1 MNFPLDSST
10 QTNTALTTTGTS
22 YTYVN
27 TNDLSTK
34 QDLLNASTNL
44 LGIGTNISALNYTNI
59 SVNKPTNFQSDWN
72 STIINK
78 PTNFQSDWNS
88 TIINKPTNFQSD
100 WNSTIIN
107 KPDLTVYAIKN
118 NVDSSLN
125 TINSTLATKQNTI
138 TAVTPLK
145 KDVSNNISIDL
156 SGYTLLSSFNTLS
169 STVSTKENALTFTTP
184 LTRTTNTIGIDL
196 SAYPLKTY
204 VDGSLNTIN
213 TALGTKQNNL
223 TFSSPLV
230 NTSNTVTIDLSAYDT
245 RSISESK
252 YLKLSGGTM
261 TGALINTSTTASD
274 FKGIYIMHAARQT
287 HIPYIP
293 NGNIY
298 FRAPVIIDNENDYLS
313 FGSRI
318 GDNIIRLYGSDFGF
332 GINSG
337 TLRYNVP
344 MGSVH
349 RFYHGT
355 TNTVWIDDTGRLK
368 ATTFE
373 GSGASLNSI
382 PFTALTGTA
391 PYYTK
396 SEIDTSLGNKQNN
409 LTFSNPFSNTSNTI
423 ALKYNSAQFNIDSS
437 GNLSLISGTSSQW
450 TTSGTTH

>member
-78 PTNFQSDWNS
+78 P
-88 TIINKPTNFQSD
+88 
-100 WNSTIIN
+100 
-107 KPDLTVYAIKN
+107 DLTVYPLKTY
-118 NVDSSLN
+118 VDGSLN

-196 SAYPLKTY
+196 SAYPLKTC

-213 TALGTKQNNL
+213 TT
-223 TFSSPLV
+223 
-230 NTSNTVTIDLSAYDT
+230 
-245 RSISESK
+245 
-252 YLKLSGGTM
+252 
-261 TGALINTSTTASD
+261 
-274 FKGIYIMHAARQT
+274 
-287 HIPYIP
+287 
-293 NGNIY
+293 
-298 FRAPVIIDNENDYLS
+298 
-313 FGSRI
+313 
-318 GDNIIRLYGSDFGF
+318 
-332 GINSG
+332 
-337 TLRYNVP
+337 
-344 MGSVH
+344 
-349 RFYHGT
+349 
-355 TNTVWIDDTGRLK
+355 
-368 ATTFE
+368 
-373 GSGASLNSI
+373 
-382 PFTALTGTA
+382 
-391 PYYTK
+391 
-396 SEIDTSLGNKQNN
+396 
-409 LTFSNPFSNTSNTI
+409 
-423 ALKYNSAQFNIDSS
+423 
-437 GNLSLISGTSSQW
+437 
-450 TTSGTTH
+450 